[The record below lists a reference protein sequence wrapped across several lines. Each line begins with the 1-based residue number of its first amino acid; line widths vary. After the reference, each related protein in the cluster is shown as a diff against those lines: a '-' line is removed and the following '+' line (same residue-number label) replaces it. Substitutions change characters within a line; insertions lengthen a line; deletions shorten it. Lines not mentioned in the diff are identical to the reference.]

1 MDTSTI
7 VIRIVLLGALLF
19 SIFDTVSTVR
29 EANQL
34 TAEPTAPV
42 VESRNECRALLRT
55 TQPEIAD
62 RFCRDVA
69 AMAVPIRF

>member
-7 VIRIVLLGALLF
+7 VIRVVLLSALLF
-19 SIFDTVSTVR
+19 SIFDTVSTIR
-29 EANQL
+29 EANKL
-34 TAEPTAPV
+34 TAEPAPV
-42 VESRNECRALLRT
+42 VESRNECRALLKT